1 MTFRKSRTNARPRS
15 TSVVYAPIIASL
27 LVLALVPMAGKT
39 LIQQNGT
46 YVPNAVNRMPDAN
59 DRDKMQ
65 QQQSDEARIEAAN
78 AERKK
83 QITADSDKLLKMAT
97 DLKDELDK
105 TGKDTLSVDT
115 IHKID
120 AIEKLA
126 RGMKDKLR
134 LRSN

>member
-1 MTFRKSRTNARPRS
+1 MTHQKKVTVLSQSRPFAINAVILATLLASPGALTAGRS
-15 TSVVYAPIIASL
+15 TL
-27 LVLALVPMAGKT
+27 
-39 LIQQNGT
+39 QQNGT
-46 YVPNAVNRMPDAN
+46 YVPPAVNRTPDAN

-65 QQQSDEARIEAAN
+65 QQQNDEARIEAAN

-83 QITADSDKLLKMAT
+83 QISEDSEKLLKMAA
-97 DLKDELDK
+97 DLKVELDS
-105 TGKDTLSVDT
+105 TSKDTLSLST

-126 RGMKDKLR
+126 HDMKNKLK

>member
-1 MTFRKSRTNARPRS
+1 MTPKTKTKILPKPRTFAISAVILATLLASSVASKAGRS
-15 TSVVYAPIIASL
+15 TP
-27 LVLALVPMAGKT
+27 
-39 LIQQNGT
+39 QQNGT
-46 YVPNAVNRMPDAN
+46 YVPPAVNRMPDAN

-65 QQQSDEARIEAAN
+65 QQQNDEARIEAAN

-83 QITADSDKLLKMAT
+83 QIAADSEKLMKMAA
-97 DLKDELDK
+97 DLKVELDS
-105 TGKDTLSVDT
+105 TSKDTLSLST

-126 RGMKDKLR
+126 HDMKNKMK

>member
-1 MTFRKSRTNARPRS
+1 MTFHKIPTIQQARQRLAIY
-15 TSVVYAPIIASL
+15 TGIIAGL
-27 LVLALVPMAGKT
+27 FAFALSPMAGRAA
-39 LIQQNGT
+39 IQQNGT
-46 YVPNAVNRMPDAN
+46 YVPNAVNRVPDAN

-65 QQQSDEARIEAAN
+65 QQQSDADRIEAVN

-83 QITADSDKLLKMAT
+83 QITADSDKLLKMAA

-105 TGKDTLSVDT
+105 TDKDTLSVST
-115 IHKID
+115 IHRID

-126 RGMKDKLR
+126 RDMKDKLR

>member
-1 MTFRKSRTNARPRS
+1 MTFHKSPTVRHKSRLCITSIAVFAAMFFLGFSS
-15 TSVVYAPIIASL
+15 TAGRA
-27 LVLALVPMAGKT
+27 LAK
-39 LIQQNGT
+39 QNGT

-65 QQQSDEARIEAAN
+65 QQQSDQQRVEAAN

-83 QITADSDKLLKMAT
+83 QICADSDKLLKMAA

-105 TGKDTLSVDT
+105 TSQDTLSLET
-115 IHKID
+115 IRKID
-120 AIEKLA
+120 AIQKLA
-126 RGMKDKLR
+126 KDMKDKLR

>member
-1 MTFRKSRTNARPRS
+1 MSYQAICRILRRQRP
-15 TSVVYAPIIASL
+15 
-27 LVLALVPMAGKT
+27 ALVNAVLSAALLLLPMNSMAGRPP
-39 LIQQNGT
+39 LQQTGS
-46 YVPNAVNRMPDAN
+46 YVPTAVNRKPDAN

-65 QQQSDEARIEAAN
+65 QQKSDEARIEAAN

-83 QITADSDKLLKMAT
+83 QISSDSDKLLKMAA
-97 DLKDELDK
+97 DLKTELDN
-105 TGKDTLSVDT
+105 TSKDTLSIGT

-126 RGMKDKLR
+126 HDMKNKMK

>member
-1 MTFRKSRTNARPRS
+1 MTFRKSRTNLHPRR
-15 TSVVYAPIIASL
+15 TSAIYATIFSALFALGLTPI
-27 LVLALVPMAGKT
+27 AGKA

-65 QQQSDEARIEAAN
+65 QQQTNEDAIEAAN

-83 QITADSDKLLKMAT
+83 QISADSEKLLKMAT

>member
-1 MTFRKSRTNARPRS
+1 LTINAG
-15 TSVVYAPIIASL
+15 
-27 LVLALVPMAGKT
+27 VLACLLAIVVNPVGGRA

-46 YVPNAVNRMPDAN
+46 YVPSAVNRVPDAN

-65 QQQSDEARIEAAN
+65 QQQVDESRIEAAN
-78 AERKK
+78 AQRKK
-83 QITADSDKLLKMAT
+83 EVSADSEKLLKMAA

-105 TGKDTLSVDT
+105 TSKDTLSVST

-126 RGMKDKLR
+126 HDMKNKMK

>member
-1 MTFRKSRTNARPRS
+1 MTFQKTRTILQFRRRPAI
-15 TSVVYAPIIASL
+15 YAGIIAIQFA
-27 LVLALVPMAGKT
+27 LVLTPMAGSASS
-39 LIQQNGT
+39 QQNGS
-46 YVPNAVNRMPDAN
+46 YVPNAVNRVPDAN

-65 QQQSDEARIEAAN
+65 QQQSDADRIEAAN

-83 QITADSDKLLKMAT
+83 QITTDSEKLIKMAT

-105 TGKDTLSVDT
+105 TDKDTLPVST

-126 RGMKDKLR
+126 RDMKDKLR

>member
-1 MTFRKSRTNARPRS
+1 MTFPKIQMPLQQLRPSAFR
-15 TSVVYAPIIASL
+15 AGILAGL
-27 LVLALVPMAGKT
+27 LALVLSPMAGQA

-46 YVPNAVNRMPDAN
+46 YVPSAVNRMPDAN
-59 DRDKMQ
+59 DRDKMHQ
-65 QQQSDEARIEAAN
+65 QQNDEARMEAAN

-83 QITADSDKLLKMAT
+83 EISEDGEKLLKMAA

-105 TGKDTLSVDT
+105 TSKDTLSVGT

-126 RGMKDKLR
+126 HDMKNKMK

>member
-1 MTFRKSRTNARPRS
+1 
-15 TSVVYAPIIASL
+15 
-27 LVLALVPMAGKT
+27 MAGKT